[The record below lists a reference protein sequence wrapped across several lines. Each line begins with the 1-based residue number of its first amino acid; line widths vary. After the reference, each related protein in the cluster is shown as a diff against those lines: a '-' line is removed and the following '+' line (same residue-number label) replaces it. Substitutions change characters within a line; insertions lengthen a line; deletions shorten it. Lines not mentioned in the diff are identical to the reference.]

1 MEKSEWAEITWNP
14 RLTNTPV
21 PIMLATTIFVAVSP
35 EIFLSVMRFA
45 A

>member
-1 MEKSEWAEITWNP
+1 MTWKW

-21 PIMLATTIFVAVSP
+21 PIMLATTILVAVSP

-45 A
+45 ALLVEL